1 MATAAIK
8 AQGTKLE
15 MSTGTGGAVTIT
27 GMAVGYP
34 TILTATA
41 HGLTDG
47 DVVTLANFAGD
58 DAATINAQV
67 VPVTHVT
74 TNTFAVA
81 VDTTGK
87 TITDN
92 TDAATATPV
101 TYTEIKECKSFKGFD
116 GEASEIDV
124 TSLDSS
130 AKEFL
135 AGLRDYGGIDFEMN
149 WLADDT
155 GQAALRA
162 AAAAGTTKNWKLTL
176 VSGTLDVASFAG
188 FIKSVPISG
197 GVDAAV
203 TGSFRIRITGA
214 VSWA

>member
-1 MATAAIK
+1 MTTSAIK
-8 AQGTKLE
+8 TQTTKLE
-15 MSTGTGGAVTIT
+15 MSTGTGEAKTLTAI
-27 GMAVGYP
+27 ALGYP
-34 TILTATA
+34 TILTCAS
-41 HGLTDG
+41 HGLSDG

-58 DAATINAQV
+58 DAADINSQV
-67 VPVTHVT
+67 VVISNVT
-74 TNTFAVA
+74 TNTFAVP

-101 TYTEIKECKSFKGFD
+101 AYTQIKEAKSFKGFD

-124 TSLDSS
+124 TSLDST

-149 WLADDT
+149 WLPDDT
-155 GQAALRA
+155 GQVALRA

-176 VSGTLDVASFAG
+176 VSGTNDVASFAG
-188 FIKSVPISG
+188 FVKSVPISG

-203 TGSFRIRITGA
+203 TGSFRIRITG
-214 VSWA
+214 VVTWA